1 MKKKNKIF
9 LILLLPVLAWSFRSC
24 INPNDIPPPE
34 VPFVTG
40 EMVTVDQVKAL
51 YAAELAKSWQERKP
65 VLIDKNWTLAG
76 IVTASDKKDGNFYK
90 EAYIQDNTTG
100 LRMLFAATSGLYTG
114 DSILVNVKGLY
125 LGDYGNFIQL
135 GGEPYTDAS
144 GNFRVSGCNMDNQ
157 VLKISAGNRK
167 SAQLATI
174 RQVKSAGWLGKLV
187 KLENVQFEDTETGK
201 TWADGL
207 ADPPAAANRVLE
219 DCSDNRIIVRT
230 SGYASFANEILPAG
244 KGSLT
249 GIITVFNSDYQ
260 IVVRDLAEVQLSG
273 ERCGYVPQPLGQP
286 VETLSQN
293 FESFKNDATIYIAGW
308 QNIAQAGGR
317 LWLNKLFSGNGYAQA
332 TAYNSGLA
340 KMVAWLITNP
350 VNISTQKVLQFQTA
364 KAYWAHTG
372 NNHPLEVLF
381 STDYNGTNLASAT
394 WTTLPAVLVQKND
407 PDHTFIGSGNVNLPV
422 QQGKSGVVAFR
433 YTGSNTESTSSRIDN
448 IVITAK

>member
-24 INPNDIPPPE
+24 IDPNDIPPPE

-100 LRMLFAATSGLYTG
+100 LRMLFDATSGLYTG

-260 IVVRDLAEVQLSG
+260 IVVRDFAEVQLSG

>member
-1 MKKKNKIF
+1 MKKINKIF
-9 LILLLPVLAWSFRSC
+9 LILLLPVLASNFNSC
-24 INPNDIPPPE
+24 IDPNDIPPPE
-34 VPFVTG
+34 VPFVKG
-40 EMVTVDQVKAL
+40 EIVTVDQVKAL
-51 YAAELAKSWQERKP
+51 YTAEMAKSWQDRKP
-65 VLIDKNWTLAG
+65 VLIDQNWTLAG

-100 LRMLFAATSGLYTG
+100 LRMLFDATSGLYIG

-135 GGEPYTDAS
+135 GGEPYTDDS
-144 GNFRVSGCNMDNQ
+144 GNIRVSGCNMDNQ
-157 VLKISAGNRK
+157 VLKISAGNQK
-167 SAQLATI
+167 TAQVATI
-174 RQVKSAGWLGKLV
+174 RQVKSAAWLGKLV

-201 TWADGL
+201 SWADGL
-207 ADPPAAANRVLE
+207 ADPPAAANRYLE

-230 SGYASFANEILPAG
+230 SGYASFSNEVLPAG

-249 GIITVFNSDYQ
+249 GIVTVFNSDYQ
-260 IVVRDLAEVQLSG
+260 ILVRDFAEVQLSG
-273 ERCGYVPQPLGQP
+273 DRCGYVPQPLGQP
-286 VETLSQN
+286 VETLSQD
-293 FESFKNDATIYIAGW
+293 FGSFKNDATIYIAGW

-340 KMVAWLITNP
+340 KMEAWLITNP

-372 NNHPLEVLF
+372 NNQPLEVLF
-381 STDYNGTNLASAT
+381 SSDYNGNNLATAT
-394 WTTLPAVLVQKND
+394 WTPLPAVLVQKND
-407 PDHTFIGSGNVNLPV
+407 PDHTFISSGNVNLPV
-422 QQGKSGVVAFR
+422 LQGKSGVVAFR

>member
-1 MKKKNKIF
+1 
-9 LILLLPVLAWSFRSC
+9 
-24 INPNDIPPPE
+24 
-34 VPFVTG
+34 
-40 EMVTVDQVKAL
+40 L
-51 YAAELAKSWQERKP
+51 Y
-65 VLIDKNWTLAG
+65 I
-76 IVTASDKKDGNFYK
+76 
-90 EAYIQDNTTG
+90 
-100 LRMLFAATSGLYTG
+100 G

-125 LGDYGNFIQL
+125 LGDYGNFIQM

-157 VLKISAGNRK
+157 VLKISAGNQK
-167 SAQLATI
+167 TAQVATI
-174 RQVKSAGWLGKLV
+174 RQVKSAAWLGKLV
-187 KLENVQFEDTETGK
+187 KLENVQFEDAETGK

-207 ADPPAAANRVLE
+207 ADPPVAANRYLE

-230 SGYASFANEILPAG
+230 SGYASFANEVLPAG
-244 KGSLT
+244 KGTLT
-249 GIITVFNSDYQ
+249 GIVTVFNSDYQ
-260 IVVRDLAEVQLSG
+260 ILVRDFAEVQLTG
-273 ERCGYVPQPLGQP
+273 DRCGYVPQPLGQP
-286 VETLSQN
+286 VETISQN

-332 TAYNSGLA
+332 TAYNSDLTR
-340 KMVAWLITNP
+340 MVVWLITNP

-372 NNHPLEVLF
+372 NNQPLEILF
-381 STDYNGTNLASAT
+381 SADYNGNNLATAT
-394 WTTLPAVLVQKND
+394 WTPLPAVLVQKND

-433 YTGSNTESTSSRIDN
+433 YTGSNAESTSSRVDN